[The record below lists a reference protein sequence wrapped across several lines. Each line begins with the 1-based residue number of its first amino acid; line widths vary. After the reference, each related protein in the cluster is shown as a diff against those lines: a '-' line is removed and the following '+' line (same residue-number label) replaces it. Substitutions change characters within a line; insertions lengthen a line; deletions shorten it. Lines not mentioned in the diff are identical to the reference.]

1 MTTANINSLGI
12 MARFSL
18 FIPGNPRHSELAVFR
33 IQVTQNNSQSHSLP
47 VSFKFIWR
55 LFFPRYC
62 CERLGHPA
70 PMRQISWKIV
80 RHLAWKF
87 TILEIKLR
95 ESLAAVLRFP
105 ISSFMPCRVFEHEH
119 SAACRF
125 VLARLYCPVPNQEN
139 SFRITVGE
147 FSDELLNDIS
157 RTTYDYTIPLGLNNV
172 LVGSGTLINI
182 DATPGILTA
191 AHVIKV
197 SGWNNSIGVKQALVT
212 TPDRHASYLWERME
226 NLDWWISKP
235 VDPEWGPD
243 LAFIRL
249 PTSGRFIEQIKGKKS
264 FWPLTKNPS
273 QRVEDAN
280 SSDVF
285 AAVCGF
291 VAEETRD
298 GEPESGF
305 QQVERLQG
313 YSFIEEPGPEQARS
327 EASLLFSG
335 WETVWQ
341 SVQRLHATGSYT
353 FKQLSEMLHVP
364 CNAIHTR
371 HPGAG
376 AAAGGGWG

>member
-1 MTTANINSLGI
+1 ML
-12 MARFSL
+12 
-18 FIPGNPRHSELAVFR
+18 
-33 IQVTQNNSQSHSLP
+33 
-47 VSFKFIWR
+47 K
-55 LFFPRYC
+55 
-62 CERLGHPA
+62 
-70 PMRQISWKIV
+70 
-80 RHLAWKF
+80 
-87 TILEIKLR
+87 
-95 ESLAAVLRFP
+95 
-105 ISSFMPCRVFEHEH
+105 HEH

-147 FSDELLNDIS
+147 FSDVLLNDIS

-172 LVGSGTLINI
+172 LVGSGTLVNI

-191 AHVIKV
+191 AHVITV

-212 TPDRHASYLWERME
+212 TLDRHASYLWERME

-285 AAVCGF
+285 ATVCGF

-313 YSFIEEPGPEQARS
+313 YSFIGGPTAQHLVNGWDFIDVNGYRTNCTSIPGSFGGVSGGGLWTFGITRRYGDTPGTEQIDVLTLAGVAFYELDPSSEKPALRCHGPRSVYEQALDQVRM
-327 EASLLFSG
+327 
-335 WETVWQ
+335 W
-341 SVQRLHATGSYT
+341 LH
-353 FKQLSEMLHVP
+353 
-364 CNAIHTR
+364 R
-371 HPGAG
+371 
-376 AAAGGGWG
+376 